1 MPNKIYVKLS
11 PIWFFNTKII
21 CGSFLSIFL
30 LCFVAEAI
38 IMSVFSSDVIGRIVI
53 CGNAL
58 AARLLL
64 HPNTRNKPTFQIY
77 QTTMGGLDRMLKKT
91 MKNYRWH
98 NQEKRALSTVNMTC
112 LSKLW
117 NLTHLLKTLLAAKF
131 TSIPVH
137 VGSVKIGD
145 FQRPPGWGRCGSG
158 WTGST
163 RGRPSSTSPPP
174 TVNSGWRWHRLPQSV
189 IFYICVVISSIHWL
203 LAMHCKLSNAK
214 AGCDTFL
221 VFPPTSSL
229 SCYSSLDLFNHC

>member
-1 MPNKIYVKLS
+1 
-11 PIWFFNTKII
+11 
-21 CGSFLSIFL
+21 
-30 LCFVAEAI
+30 
-38 IMSVFSSDVIGRIVI
+38 MSVFSSDVIGRIVI

-98 NQEKRALSTVNMTC
+98 NQEKRALCTVNMNC

-174 TVNSGWRWHRLPQSV
+174 TVNSGWRWHRLPQPV
-189 IFYICVVISSIHWL
+189 ILYICVVISSIDYLQCIANFPMQRLDVTLSSFFHQHHRCPAIHPLISSIIVKFYLTLTL
-203 LAMHCKLSNAK
+203 L
-214 AGCDTFL
+214 
-221 VFPPTSSL
+221 
-229 SCYSSLDLFNHC
+229 